1 MTTNVYDKDKSLLT
15 TDSRWSY
22 RPLSDGVPSTQVVA
36 YVDDTGFDKI
46 AFDDVAVFMF
56 AGPGDLIDRWK
67 TFVSSPNKVLLRRP
81 DVARTFAICMILKS
95 SGEIVMEHGQKI
107 KGSGFRFAGTGAE
120 PAYECW
126 SSNKDPKKA
135 VKSATTKDPL
145 SGGTVKF
152 FQSQDGTHNLDT
164 GVAFSSVAEQFLA
177 KGQVMYTAQNAIVPV
192 AQAAQQDPR
201 IAALV
206 AKVQKGGVS
215 AEAPSGYDPV
225 VWTPEDEQRLDDA
238 LSKLYGVT
246 K

>member
-1 MTTNVYDKDKSLLT
+1 MTTNVYDRDKNVLT

-22 RPLSDGVPSTQVVA
+22 RPISDGVPSTQVVA

-67 TFVSSPNKVLLRRP
+67 SFVCSKNKVLLKRP
-81 DVARTFAICMILKS
+81 EVARTFAICMILRG
-95 SGEIVMEHGQKI
+95 SGEIAMEHGQKI
-107 KGSGFRFAGTGAE
+107 KGTGFRFAGTGAE

-126 SSNKDPKKA
+126 NSNRDPKKA
-135 VKSATTKDPL
+135 VESATAKDPL
-145 SGGTVKF
+145 SGGKVKF
-152 FQSQDGTHNLDT
+152 FQRHDGDNNLDT
-164 GVAFSSVAEQFLA
+164 EVDFSSVAEQFLV
-177 KGQVMYTAQNAIVPV
+177 KGMVMYTAQSTSIPL
-192 AQAAQQDPR
+192 AQAALTDPR
-201 IAALV
+201 VAELV
-206 AKVQKGGVS
+206 SKVKMGGVS

-238 LSKLYGVT
+238 LSKHYGVA